1 MPLMFTKKFTVPKSE
16 VTSCSALK
24 PFHLLNMLQD
34 AADGAVDAM
43 NPPPEYWNCGCAWML
58 HQYSIRLDR
67 PLVSGDAGVINT
79 GHMPMRDL
87 YSVRR
92 FRLFDGQGTQ
102 IGLADSMW
110 IFVDLASRRPVR
122 LSRRLPGVFM
132 EKAEETPFEPIFAA
146 PGKLE
151 RADLSVRLHVR
162 RGELDS
168 NGHVN
173 NAYYLSWAAEAVPLE
188 VYMSC
193 GIVEADIL
201 YKHEAVYGMDLTVM
215 TQQDGLDFRHEI
227 WSDGGE
233 LIAQFST
240 RWAEAR
246 SARP

>member
-1 MPLMFTKKFTVPKSE
+1 MDLMFTKKFAVPQSE
-16 VTSCSALK
+16 VTPCRALK

-43 NPPPEYWNCGCAWML
+43 NPPPDYWRCGCAWML

-67 PLVSGDAGVINT
+67 PL
-79 GHMPMRDL
+79 RDL

-92 FRLFDGQGTQ
+92 FRLLDGQGKQT
-102 IGLADSMW
+102 GLADSMW

-122 LSRRLPGVFM
+122 LSRHLPEVFM
-132 EKAEETPFEPIFAA
+132 EKVEETPFEPIFAA
-146 PGKLE
+146 PKRLE
-151 RADLSVRLHVR
+151 RADRSVRLHVR
-162 RGELDS
+162 LGELDA

-173 NAYYLSWAAEAVPLE
+173 NAYYLSWAAEAVPRE

-193 GIVEADIL
+193 GLVEADIL
-201 YKHEAVYGMDLTVM
+201 YKHEAVYGMDLTVT

-227 WSDGGE
+227 RGDGGE

-240 RWAEAR
+240 RWAEVGSAR
-246 SARP
+246 S